1 MADEHHVL
9 LCSSLGMPCPVTRK
23 HLLQKERQ
31 DCSKGGGVARRT
43 LLEAHR
49 HLMQNCLGPLN
60 VWPPHSSCPDPQG
73 STKAG
78 TLCMSSCHSS
88 PPSLPN
94 EDRKN
99 LPPERRHKIQV
110 RQNLAIPL
118 VPKYK
123 KMTIPLKKKQ
133 FKFYNQWL
141 YIAIHCLLSG
151 LGVQEP
157 LFFKASQGEL
167 GALLVC
173 SMPPDQEQVWCFPEG
188 SEGVSSSGS
197 QRRRYPEQ

>member
-1 MADEHHVL
+1 MHNATWVFFLLYHATSYKPSEQVASKNWGRKLADEHHVL

-43 LLEAHR
+43 LLEAYR

-123 KMTIPLKKKQ
+123 KMTIPLKKT
-133 FKFYNQWL
+133 
-141 YIAIHCLLSG
+141 I
-151 LGVQEP
+151 
-157 LFFKASQGEL
+157 
-167 GALLVC
+167 
-173 SMPPDQEQVWCFPEG
+173 
-188 SEGVSSSGS
+188 
-197 QRRRYPEQ
+197 